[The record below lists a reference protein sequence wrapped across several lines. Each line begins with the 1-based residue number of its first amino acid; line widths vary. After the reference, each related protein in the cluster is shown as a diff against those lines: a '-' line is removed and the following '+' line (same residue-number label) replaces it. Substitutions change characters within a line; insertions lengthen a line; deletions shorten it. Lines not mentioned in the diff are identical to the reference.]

1 MSPILGARGGLSAS
15 AYGLF
20 APSLAANSY
29 ESISTV
35 LVGAGGQSSISF
47 TSISSTYKHL
57 QIRAIAKT
65 NRSSWIDDIILQF
78 NSDTGN
84 NYAWHSLAGDGT
96 SASAGAASNTNRIL
110 LGSMAGNSVAN
121 TFGAG
126 IIDILDYASTSKN
139 KTVRSIV
146 AVEDNTN
153 GYFPFNSGHWRNSST
168 AITTITISPNTGTQ
182 FNQHTQFAL
191 YGIKG

>member
-1 MSPILGARGGLSAS
+1 MLNNIAGLLSDGG
-15 AYGLF
+15 G
-20 APSLAANSY
+20 AANSY
-29 ESISTV
+29 ESIQTV
-35 LVGAGGQSSISF
+35 SVGSGGQSTISF
-47 TSISSTYKHL
+47 TVIPATYKHL

-65 NRSSWIDDIILQF
+65 NRASWIDDIILQF

-84 NYAWHSLAGDGT
+84 NYAWHTLAGSGS
-96 SASAGAASNTNRIL
+96 SASAGAASSTNRIV
-110 LGSMAGNSVAN
+110 LGSMAGSSVSN

-126 IIDILDYASTSKN
+126 VVDILDYANTSKN

-146 AVEDNTN
+146 AVEDNAN
-153 GYFPFNSGHWRNSST
+153 GYLPFNSGLWMNT
-168 AITTITISPNTGTQ
+168 AAVTTITISPNTGTQ